1 MVFTNYEVT
10 NMSIQVFAFIIALTL
25 MLSQGCSDPNVL
37 QPEDEIKT
45 GEIFPTPWGCIEL
58 REQVKNAEC

>member
-1 MVFTNYEVT
+1 
-10 NMSIQVFAFIIALTL
+10 MSIQVFAFIIALTL

-58 REQVKNAEC
+58 RERVKNAEC